1 MLEKSVIITAGGIG
15 KRMKSTL
22 PKQFIVLG
30 DKPLLMHTIELFYE
44 FDPTIE
50 IILALPKDWIN

>member
-44 FDPTIE
+44 FDPKIE
-50 IILALPKDWIN
+50 IILALPIFWKC